1 MKDKLL
7 QIIILVAVLCLAI
20 GIISKLIATK
30 ILIQGYTWMN
40 LSQTILLLAI
50 AFGIAKLIDLNK
62 K

>member
-40 LSQTILLLAI
+40 LSQNILLLAI

>member
-20 GIISKLIATK
+20 GIISRLIATK
-30 ILIQGYTWMN
+30 ILIQGHTWMN

-50 AFGIAKLIDLNK
+50 AFGISKLIDLNK

>member
-20 GIISKLIATK
+20 CIISKLIATK